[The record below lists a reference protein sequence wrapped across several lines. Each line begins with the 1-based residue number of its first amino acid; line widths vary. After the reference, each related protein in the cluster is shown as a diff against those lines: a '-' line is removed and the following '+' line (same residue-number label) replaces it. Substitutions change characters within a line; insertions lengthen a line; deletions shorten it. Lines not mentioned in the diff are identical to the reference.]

1 MKVQSGL
8 RTTGILILRGR
19 AAIDEESGLNELY
32 ALDTKSPSVLLPPAR
47 DCTIV
52 MVFYCFLADYR
63 GFLVM
68 LLMESLRNL
77 LRGDIRMLEET
88 R

>member
-19 AAIDEESGLNELY
+19 AAIYEESGLNELY

-47 DCTIV
+47 DYTIV
-52 MVFYCFLADYR
+52 MVFCCFLADCR